1 MGDCL
6 DGGGF
11 KIQMTP
17 RNTPHTTYYIDTL
30 YEPLQDEL
38 YLGIDIR
45 TFMMQ
50 WHVNLLILHIHDQQ
64 VVR

>member
-1 MGDCL
+1 
-6 DGGGF
+6 
-11 KIQMTP
+11 MTP
-17 RNTPHTTYYIDTL
+17 RNASHSTQSIIDTYLPL
-30 YEPLQDEL
+30 YEHLLQDEL
-38 YLGIDIR
+38 YLGIDIH